1 MFAILLSVLASADLE
16 LAAQKKVEEKEEPA
30 GQKAPPRFVL
40 VKLQGDKL
48 VHRTTVTE
56 FVPVTKEIEVDDNG
70 KKVKKQITEYQ
81 TRLRQVE
88 VTFDPKKAAIATAGG
103 KKLNLDD
110 LKKRLARPQVVVVSG
125 DGKAV
130 DEAYLKLL
138 DKDAIV
144 IVPEAPTRDKEK
156 EK

>member
-1 MFAILLSVLASADLE
+1 
-16 LAAQKKVEEKEEPA
+16 
-30 GQKAPPRFVL
+30 